1 MAKEKNISAQEQLF
15 INSFYDD
22 AVDHIPVSLHQEI
35 TGIGRRYTNER
46 QYARGGMKV
55 IIVCHDEATGRL
67 VAKAVMKE
75 TGTDA
80 DRESFL
86 REARITAFLQHPN
99 ILPVYDIGVDG
110 FDRPFFTMKL
120 IEGESLEALLLSKKN
135 GEEIPLEYLIEVYI
149 KVNEAIAYA
158 HSKGV
163 IHLDIKPANIQLSDY
178 GEVLVCDWGLAKIID
193 EDWVDEKFE
202 EYSLSELHNDNK
214 TVDGYIKGTLGY
226 LSPEQA
232 TPGAHRDQRSDIYAL
247 GALLYEILALRKP
260 IVGQSLKLVLKKTR
274 EGRIKSPSELLKNT
288 PKSLEAVCMK
298 ALKTNPEDR
307 YETVKEL
314 INDVQAYTRGFATD
328 AEEAGFKEQFG
339 HFIQRNANI
348 AILCTFFLCIL
359 LTSLVYFIRNL
370 KMGQADA
377 KRDRDK
383 AIETLNLLKEERKI
397 NSFYGEKFKA
407 DLFKDAEQAYL
418 KKDYKQAL
426 AYLKFIVS
434 DEARYLK
441 SKILIMQ
448 DQFTEAAKLIN
459 RLRHQDA
466 KKLMLVI
473 NILKNDTSIS
483 DRKAIHIAQSF
494 KGDPLLLKILEKK
507 LSKNSLNNRATII
520 KELLIGNSTTGKK
533 EKFDFRETQDGLLVD
548 LKGNKTINSL
558 DSLSYL
564 QPIHTLDISES
575 GIKSLSF
582 IKGLQV
588 KVLIMNNTKISDLSP
603 LIGEPLEEIRM
614 RGTGVKNIDP
624 LLKIKSLK
632 LFYTGKQYPK
642 SEIEKLPKSVKI
654 EINPGKSKK

>member
-1 MAKEKNISAQEQLF
+1 MAKEKDISAQEQLF
-15 INSFYDD
+15 ISSFYDD
-22 AVDHIPVSLHQEI
+22 AVDHTPVSLHEEI
-35 TGIGRRYTNER
+35 TGIERRYTSER

-120 IEGESLEALLLSKKN
+120 IEGESLEALLLSRKN
-135 GEEIPLEYLIEVYI
+135 GQEIPLEYLIEVYI

-232 TPGAHRDQRSDIYAL
+232 TPGAHRDQRSDVYAL
-247 GALLYEILALRKP
+247 GALLYEILTSRKP

-274 EGRIKSPSELLKNT
+274 EGRIKSPSELLKNV

-298 ALKTNPEDR
+298 ALRTNPDDR
-307 YETVKEL
+307 YQTVKEL
-314 INDVQAYTRGFATD
+314 VDDVQAYTRGFATD
-328 AEEAGFKEQFG
+328 AEDAGYKEQFG
-339 HFIQRNANI
+339 HFIQRNANV
-348 AILCTFFLCIL
+348 AILCTLFLCIL
-359 LTSLVYFIRNL
+359 VTSLVYFIRNL

-377 KRDRDK
+377 KRERDK
-383 AIETLNLLKEERKI
+383 AIGALNLLKEERKI

-407 DLFKDAEQAYL
+407 DLFNDAEEAY
-418 KKDYKQAL
+418 KQKNYDQAL
-426 AYLKFIVS
+426 AHLKYIVS
-434 DEARYLK
+434 EESRQLK
-441 SKILIMQ
+441 SKIFIMQ
-448 DQFTEAAKLIN
+448 DKFSEATREIN
-459 RLRHQDA
+459 RLRHEDA
-466 KKLMLVI
+466 KKLMMVI
-473 NILKNDTSIS
+473 NLLKNGSGVS
-483 DRKAIHIAQSF
+483 DRKAILLAQS
-494 KGDPLLLKILEKK
+494 LKVT
-507 LSKNSLNNRATII
+507 RC
-520 KELLIGNSTTGKK
+520 
-533 EKFDFRETQDGLLVD
+533 F
-548 LKGNKTINSL
+548 
-558 DSLSYL
+558 
-564 QPIHTLDISES
+564 
-575 GIKSLSF
+575 
-582 IKGLQV
+582 
-588 KVLIMNNTKISDLSP
+588 
-603 LIGEPLEEIRM
+603 
-614 RGTGVKNIDP
+614 
-624 LLKIKSLK
+624 
-632 LFYTGKQYPK
+632 
-642 SEIEKLPKSVKI
+642 
-654 EINPGKSKK
+654 